1 MKNLVRSTLAFY
13 LVMAALMLPLV
24 LTPHGKAFNGG
35 PTGPEPSPRRV
46 QIKTGREVAD
56 RVGALKQSSK
66 DLRNGFKIF
75 ERKGHRPKIE
85 DAWIATDKLAPSEQ
99 ALIEAYKRKQSK
111 QFQKA
116 SFRLQQETVSGSE
129 GEIIFIPVLST
140 EEEWQGTIITTAYD
154 QYGNFVKQYTADV
167 LLVRDATTRDWIC
180 MYEIG
185 IAGGVPY
192 LNYEQGMYT
201 AFDLGTSFQ
210 SQPAPPTTM
219 LDWQS
224 YDPSFNPA
232 NGSYDGDPNGP
243 GRIQNVA
250 RVSFAKTSFLPPQ
263 DMGFDYRYRNGRC
276 PCDPPPAVRRWAGC
290 TAAGCAGAAAS
301 CWFAGPFSGACFGS
315 RCGGIG
321 VACAVKGILGS

>member
-1 MKNLVRSTLAFY
+1 MKKLVRSTLAFH
-13 LVMAALMLPLV
+13 LMIATLMLPTL
-24 LTPHGKAFNGG
+24 LTRSAKALNGS
-35 PTGPEPSPRRV
+35 PIDPEQSPRIAK
-46 QIKTGREVAD
+46 IKTGPEVAD
-56 RVGALKQSSK
+56 RINGLKQSSK

-99 ALIEAYKRKQSK
+99 ALIEAYKREHST

-116 SFRLQQETVSGSE
+116 SFRIQQETVSGSE
-129 GEIIFIPVLST
+129 GEVIFIPVLST

-192 LNYEQGMYT
+192 LNYEPGMYT
-201 AFDLGTSFQ
+201 GFDLGTSFQ
-210 SQPAPPTTM
+210 SQPTPPTTFVN
-219 LDWQS
+219 WQS
-224 YDPSFNPA
+224 YNPSFNPA
-232 NGSYDGDPNGP
+232 NGSYDGDPTGP
-243 GRIQNVA
+243 GPRQNVA
-250 RVSFAKTSFLPPQ
+250 RLSFAKTSFLPVQ

-276 PCDPPPAVRRWAGC
+276 PCDPPPAVRSWAAC
-290 TAAGCAGAAAS
+290 AAAVCSGAAAT
-301 CWFAGPFSGACFGS
+301 CWLSGPFTAACFALDALEQVVS
-315 RCGGIG
+315 VVPLR
-321 VACAVKGILGS
+321 VS